1 MTFKL
6 TIVPLYHSDDVNG
19 PVLNVGAEEESEDEY
34 EEEEDKEKEEEV
46 NDEPEPQSNEPQWS
60 LKASET
66 MLTLAQG
73 RQTLWLRK
81 RRILEVDQE
90 NLWADDGCE
99 KTIEGDDL
107 LCCNAPGC
115 GLTVSWYPCVHCYNQ
130 DLPRILEGVGHR
142 GAWHVRVQC
151 SLAHNSGW

>member
-1 MTFKL
+1 MRQLCLFPMDILQGWRFGKCHSSIHDFEL

-34 EEEEDKEKEEEV
+34 EEDEEEEEEEEEV
-46 NDEPEPQSNEPQWS
+46 NDEPEGPEQSNEPQRS
-60 LKASET
+60 LQASET

-73 RQTLWLRK
+73 GQTSRLRK

-90 NLWADDGCE
+90 NLCADDGCE

-107 LCCNAPGC
+107 LRCNAPGC
-115 GLTVSWYPCVHCYNQ
+115 GLTVS
-130 DLPRILEGVGHR
+130 
-142 GAWHVRVQC
+142 
-151 SLAHNSGW
+151 